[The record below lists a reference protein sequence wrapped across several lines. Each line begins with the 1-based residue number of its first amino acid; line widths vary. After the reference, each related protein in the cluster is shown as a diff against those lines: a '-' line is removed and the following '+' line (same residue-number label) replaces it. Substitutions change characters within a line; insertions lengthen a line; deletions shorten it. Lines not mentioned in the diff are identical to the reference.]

1 MKALIF
7 GVSGQDGFY
16 LSRLLARESIEVV
29 GVSRTTGDVKGDVA
43 EFSFVDR
50 LIQAHH
56 PDYIFH
62 FAAVSSTKHEA
73 MFANHAAISTGT
85 LNILEA
91 TRIHAPQAKVFLT
104 GSAMQFLNDG
114 SPISEQ
120 SPFSAD
126 NAYAVA
132 RIQSV
137 YAARYFRRL
146 FGIDVYVGYLF
157 NHDSFLRD
165 SRHVNRLIVDAAK
178 SISRGDQQFLEL
190 GDLTVQK
197 EFNHAIDV
205 VEAIWMLVN
214 QSQHYEV
221 IIGSGIAHPIE
232 DWVAYCFAKY
242 GLDWRQHVKM
252 RPGFRSDYKRLVSDN
267 SLLVSLGWKPR
278 VSFQELADMMLDD
291 IDTLVQRHT

>member
-16 LSRLLARESIEVV
+16 LSRLLARKSIEVV

-43 EFSFVDR
+43 ELPFVDR
-50 LIQAHH
+50 LIQAHL
-56 PDYIFH
+56 PDYVFH
-62 FAAVSSTKHEA
+62 FAAVSSTKHDA

-137 YAARYFRRL
+137 YAARYFRSQ
-146 FGIDVYVGYLF
+146 FNMDVYVGYLF

-165 SRHVNRLIVDAAK
+165 SRHVNRMIVDAAK

-214 QSQHYEV
+214 QSQHHEV
-221 IIGSGIAHPIE
+221 VIGSGIAYPIE

-252 RPGFRSDYKRLVSDN
+252 RLGFRSEYKRLVSDN

-278 VSFQELADMMLDD
+278 VSFQELADMMLND
-291 IDTLVQRHT
+291 IETPVQNHT

>member
-1 MKALIF
+1 MKAVIF
-7 GVSGQDGFY
+7 GGSGQDGFY
-16 LSRLLARESIEVV
+16 LSRLLARENIQAV
-29 GVSRTTGDVKGDVA
+29 GVSRTTGDEKGDVA

-50 LIQAHH
+50 LIQTHH

-91 TRIHAPQAKVFLT
+91 TRIHTPQAKVFLT

-114 SPISEQ
+114 SPISER

-137 YAARYFRRL
+137 YAARYFRSQ
-146 FGIDVYVGYLF
+146 FGMNVYVGYLF

-214 QSQHYEV
+214 QSQHHEV
-221 IIGSGIAHPIE
+221 IIGSGIAYPIE
-232 DWVAYCFAKY
+232 DWVAYCFTKY

-278 VSFQELADMMLDD
+278 VNFQELADMMLDD
-291 IDTLVQRHT
+291 IDMPVQSHI